1 MRRRQGDVADFFG
14 AMSQPMRSNLAA
26 FSQIRTH
33 PQVDDCANCA
43 AELIATWRKSQN
55 SSSSARCVGEHPAR
69 RLGMRGARKRRP
81 GLCALGDPLRQGF
94 VRCRRRPAY
103 KPPSDRGRRC
113 TEPVRTERTGV
124 QTSARTGSPV
134 HKVRPFA
141 PSVPSRMRKP
151 SQSSRSVCTP
161 GTSCRETVMS
171 PAGPCTEIGEK
182 RARQGARATKKRT
195 RPAGGHLPQ
204 RQEAE
209 YPTCGGDVKQVC
221 KRVTNAASQE
231 PARDRQRYNT
241 MSGSST

>member
-1 MRRRQGDVADFFG
+1 
-14 AMSQPMRSNLAA
+14 MSQLVRSNLAA

-69 RLGMRGARKRRP
+69 RLEMRGARKRRP

-134 HKVRPFA
+134 HKVRPCA

-161 GTSCRETVMS
+161 GTSCTETVMS
-171 PAGPCTEIGEK
+171 PAGPGPLATGNATTRCRDRAPERWHASRR
-182 RARQGARATKKRT
+182 RARGRLRGAVTSRGRRSGPGPRNRARA
-195 RPAGGHLPQ
+195 
-204 RQEAE
+204 
-209 YPTCGGDVKQVC
+209 CGC
-221 KRVTNAASQE
+221 S
-231 PARDRQRYNT
+231 P
-241 MSGSST
+241 